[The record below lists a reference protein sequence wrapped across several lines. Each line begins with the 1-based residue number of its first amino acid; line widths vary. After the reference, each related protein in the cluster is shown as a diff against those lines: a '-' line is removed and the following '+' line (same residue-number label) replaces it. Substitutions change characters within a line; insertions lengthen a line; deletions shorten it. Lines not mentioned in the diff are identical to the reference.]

1 MSTRDTAIANAL
13 AWFDDDQ
20 GYFETLSKCVA
31 VQTENQEPSQ
41 LPELYRHL
49 EEFIRPDFEGM
60 GLVSGVYWDL
70 GDETTAWK
78 P

>member
-1 MSTRDTAIANAL
+1 
-13 AWFDDDQ
+13 DQ

-31 VQTENQEPSQ
+31 AQIESQEPSQ